1 MLGRFQ
7 RPLILSVLIGIGLYF
22 GALFLGDFAATR
34 DALLRVTAL
43 GWAII
48 LGLSILNYAL
58 RYWRWQWYIGS
69 LTGIRLPHGLH
80 LAYYLS
86 GFALSTTPGKAGETI
101 RSVYL
106 KKHGISFNQSISAF
120 FVERFLDLLT
130 IVLLSV
136 LAAYYF
142 SDYRVMVGVSIVVV
156 LAALPLIHSER
167 FLRAWEHMAA
177 RFQNAVGKVLL
188 QVAKLLESSAM
199 LLRQQQL
206 YGGLGLGLIAW
217 GGEGIGLWYLLTQL
231 GYDLD
236 IALAVSIYGVAVLVG
251 ALSFL
256 PGGLGSTEL
265 VMGLLLMAMGVSKPD
280 AIAATLICRIA
291 TLWFAVF
298 IGLGTAGAL
307 TLKGDTLTL
316 SSDDTEEK
324 PHGQ

>member
-1 MLGRFQ
+1 MGRFQ
-7 RPLILSVLIGIGLYF
+7 RPLILSVLIAIGLYF
-22 GALFLGDFAATR
+22 GALFLGDFTATKE
-34 DALLRVTAL
+34 ALGKVTLL

-48 LGLSILNYAL
+48 LGLSLLNYAL
-58 RYWRWQWYIGS
+58 RYWRWQWYIS
-69 LTGIRLPHGLH
+69 NLSGIHIPHGLH
-80 LAYYLS
+80 LSYYLS

-101 RSVYL
+101 RSIYL

-142 SDYRVMVGVSIVVV
+142 SDYRVMVAVTVAVV

-167 FLRAWEHMAA
+167 FLRLWEQQAA
-177 RFQNAVGKVLL
+177 RFTNFMGKAMF
-188 QVAKLLESSAM
+188 QIAKLLESSAM
-199 LLRQQQL
+199 LLKNRQL
-206 YGGLGLGLIAW
+206 YGGLGLGIIAW
-217 GGEGIGLWYLLTQL
+217 GAEGIGLWYLLLLL
-231 GYDLD
+231 GYEVDLL
-236 IALAVSIYGVAVLVG
+236 LAVSVYGIAVLVG
-251 ALSFL
+251 AVSFL

-298 IGLGTAGAL
+298 IGLGTAGVL
-307 TLKGDTLTL
+307 TLKGNTL
-316 SSDDTEEK
+316 SLKNEDTEVK
-324 PHGQ
+324 THV